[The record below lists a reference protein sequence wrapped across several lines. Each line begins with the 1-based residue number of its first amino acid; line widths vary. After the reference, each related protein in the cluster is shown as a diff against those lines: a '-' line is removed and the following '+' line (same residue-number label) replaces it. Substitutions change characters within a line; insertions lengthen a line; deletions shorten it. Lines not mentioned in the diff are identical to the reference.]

1 MSDTC
6 CTACCIKWYIN
17 CLSREQCSTVFLTS
31 LSASISIAFTP
42 AIFPISSANIL
53 RYKASVR
60 SLLFSVAF
68 SHTHFRFQQNTV
80 SRRIRRRVSFRCS
93 SQRRQLLKLAF
104 PVRQHKRQTRNLC
117 CSFSSLSS
125 VFQSLSQSFCLLLF
139 AMFYCFSKLLLSI
152 RHPFQGWLNVT
163 D

>member
-1 MSDTC
+1 MVYKLPIPGTLQHC
-6 CTACCIKWYIN
+6 FIF
-17 CLSREQCSTVFLTS
+17 FLTR

-42 AIFPISSANIL
+42 AIFPIPSVNIL

-60 SLLFSVAF
+60 SLPLSVPF

-80 SRRIRRRVSFRCS
+80 SCRTRRRVLFRCG
-93 SQRRQLLKLAF
+93 SQHRQLLKLAY
-104 PVRQHKRQTRNLC
+104 PVCQHKRQTRNLC

-139 AMFYCFSKLLLSI
+139 AMFYCFSKFLLSI
-152 RHPFQGWLNVT
+152 RRPFQGRPNVS